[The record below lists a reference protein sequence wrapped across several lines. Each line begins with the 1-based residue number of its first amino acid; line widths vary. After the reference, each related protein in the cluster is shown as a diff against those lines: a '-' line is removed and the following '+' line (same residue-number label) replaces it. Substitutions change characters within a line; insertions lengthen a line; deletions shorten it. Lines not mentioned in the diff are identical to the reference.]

1 MIDNTQKL
9 DISTDAPLAGMQC
22 YNQPFVNWNGIINYS
37 KDYKQINRSVY
48 GVTNLITEDLI
59 SICKGRKHIIIYGH
73 SKSGKVMLA
82 RKISEILKCDLIVS
96 DDYMFLGWSDNMY
109 YIKNLLQTEYKEKN
123 VIFEGVQTCRLLR
136 KGVQLNDY
144 FADLVIHI
152 TCNYESIV
160 ESYYRDGQ
168 AYKLKGG
175 KVKRFNELILDKIF
189 FEWHNLQNIHHPDI
203 MPIIIN
209 IDTSFVGF

>member
-1 MIDNTQKL
+1 MIIDSTKAPMTQNH
-9 DISTDAPLAGMQC
+9 C
-22 YNQPFVNWNGIINYS
+22 YNQPFVNWNGIISYS
-37 KDYKQINRSVY
+37 TDYKQLQIADF
-48 GVTNLITEDLI
+48 GIKNLITDYLI
-59 SICKGRKHIIIYGH
+59 DICKNKKHIIIYGH
-73 SKSGKVMLA
+73 SKSGKVVLS
-82 RKISEILKCDLIVS
+82 KYLSEKTGFPLIIS
-96 DDYMFLGWSDNMY
+96 DDFMHLGWSDNMY
-109 YIKNLLQTEYKEKN
+109 FLKKELMTKYKDKQ

-160 ESYYRDGQ
+160 ESYYRDNQ

-189 FEWHNLQNIHHPDI
+189 FEWYELQNIHHPDR
-203 MPIIIN
+203 MPMIIN
-209 IDTSFVGF
+209 IDTSFVGV